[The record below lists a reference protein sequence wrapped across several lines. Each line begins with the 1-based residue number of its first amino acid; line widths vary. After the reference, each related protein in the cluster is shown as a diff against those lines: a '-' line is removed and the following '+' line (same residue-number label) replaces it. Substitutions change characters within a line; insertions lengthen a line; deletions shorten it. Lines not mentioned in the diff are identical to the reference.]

1 MDDGANMNN
10 NRSGS
15 EEVGGARKENK
26 REQLGREGKKGEGKR
41 GRKEQ

>member
-15 EEVGGARKENK
+15 EEVGRKENK
-26 REQLGREGKKGEGKR
+26 REQLGWVGMKGEGKR